1 MVQGL
6 RFHTPNAGGLARE
19 LEHLRVCMPQLRP
32 GAAKYINKTNKCFFF
47 KKEDTALW
55 KARDCH
61 LHERSFIQSF
71 TKLVP

>member
-32 GAAKYINKTNKCFFF
+32 SAAEYINKTNKCFF
-47 KKEDTALW
+47 KKRRYHTVESKRLPFA
-55 KARDCH
+55 
-61 LHERSFIQSF
+61 
-71 TKLVP
+71 